1 MAAKYQ
7 TVREFER
14 KRDLHTEVYT
24 DSLNPELH
32 PVLGQ
37 TTEYSTM

>member
-1 MAAKYQ
+1 MTAKYQ
-7 TVREFER
+7 TIREFER

-24 DSLNPELH
+24 GSLNPELH
-32 PVLGQ
+32 LVLNQ